1 MSSSGIYVHLGPVP
15 VHFSS
20 VQRVQWKVESRRVE
34 SGERQWQVESR
45 GTFIMSDNRFAFL
58 F

>member
-34 SGERQWQVESR
+34 SGGWRVES
-45 GTFIMSDNRFAFL
+45 GSGKWKVGAL
-58 F
+58 L